1 MITRSNSGLYS
12 SCLLKQNFPPCLSKQ
27 RKTQFSTLIVQ
38 AKILKRLYS
47 IHKIFIFV
55 EFMRGYLSSLIL
67 KFFFLDR
74 LLPELKL
81 TIYYLSWKTPIIAQ
95 KLNLYNRTREFRPS
109 VKSHLRCQIQGDDL
123 YGRGNNPRK
132 TLATHVTS

>member
-47 IHKIFIFV
+47 IHNIFIFV
-55 EFMRGYLSSLIL
+55 EFMRGYLSSLNL
-67 KFFFLDR
+67 NFFLDR
-74 LLPELKL
+74 LILELKL
-81 TIYYLSWKTPIIAQ
+81 TIYYFSCKTLIIAQ
-95 KLNLYNRTREFRPS
+95 KLNLYIIE
-109 VKSHLRCQIQGDDL
+109 
-123 YGRGNNPRK
+123 RGNLDQVLK
-132 TLATHVTS
+132 VTLGAKFKLMTLMGEV

>member
-47 IHKIFIFV
+47 IHNIFIFV
-55 EFMRGYLSSLIL
+55 EFMRGYLSSLNL
-67 KFFFLDR
+67 KFFLYR
-74 LLPELKL
+74 LILELKL
-81 TIYYLSWKTPIIAQ
+81 TIYYFSCKTLIIAQ

-109 VKSHLRCQIQGDDL
+109 VKSHLRCQIQVDDS
-123 YGRGNNPRK
+123 YGRG
-132 TLATHVTS
+132 VTTQGKH